1 VCPPF
6 CSDYTQLGLPF
17 NLFLPE
23 IHFNLALCH
32 IKLKD
37 VTKGMYEL
45 RKAST
50 RKMTPAHEVIEE
62 AIEKRGEGFTVFS
75 IVSVF
80 VSLDVASNE
89 PRLTPPRG
97 QPVGVL
103 FRPSENKLKNLAPK
117 DYKGKA
123 VSSSPRSGMSPI
135 DRRTRLTQ
143 VRYVSGRN

>member
-1 VCPPF
+1 MGEGEDAVRDGPLEHAGERQDVRRLIQLTAFLLQADQIDFNVPF
-6 CSDYTQLGLPF
+6 HSDYTQLGLPF

-32 IKLKD
+32 IKQKD

-75 IVSVF
+75 IVSLLDDLLGSSAGGTDDVGGI
-80 VSLDVASNE
+80 SL
-89 PRLTPPRG
+89 
-97 QPVGVL
+97 
-103 FRPSENKLKNLAPK
+103 
-117 DYKGKA
+117 
-123 VSSSPRSGMSPI
+123 
-135 DRRTRLTQ
+135 
-143 VRYVSGRN
+143 